1 MSNEND
7 CCEVCCA
14 PCVAMKYGNFS
25 IGKVLAIIFVLI
37 PNLIDLVLTI
47 LDFKEDIKSYYI
59 IRFIEQGFCILYFI
73 SILGELSINYFNN
86 FSVHSYITG
95 FILFGSLVII
105 IVFETTSLVLFILKY
120 QNIDLLGNI
129 GYYPNLMV
137 SFIQNFHLFLFRG

>member
-14 PCVAMKYGNFS
+14 PCVAMKNGNFS

-37 PNLIDLVLTI
+37 PNITDLVLTI

-73 SILGELSINYFNN
+73 SIFGVLSL
-86 FSVHSYITG
+86 S
-95 FILFGSLVII
+95 
-105 IVFETTSLVLFILKY
+105 
-120 QNIDLLGNI
+120 
-129 GYYPNLMV
+129 
-137 SFIQNFHLFLFRG
+137 